1 MDTRQDYDED
11 TSSKKALPVIAVWR
25 SYEVNQRDRQNEQT
39 PEQHLGEE
47 PHTQDD
53 SSHDEENLDI
63 EMDVED
69 EGSEYT
75 SDMLDDLSDGESDF
89 EPGED
94 SEEPDDQGVEMG
106 RGRAHDMDLQDMLDD
121 LSDGFP
127 DFETGEDTEEHQ
139 PNGDSESQDDNLDDE
154 MTVDDQVQ
162 EFSED
167 MLEPFLISDD
177 EQGEETEQ
185 QSHQPAAPEDP
196 TTQASAQT
204 EMKRCIYCRSPTMEA
219 KRLPCGHDYC
229 HPCLVNTVKLS
240 LSAAWYFPFKCCD
253 EEVPPEVIEEH
264 VPAND
269 IQQYRENWAEHKT
282 RDRTYCSNRQCL
294 KFIPP
299 KNADDYG
306 EPCYGDEAECPA
318 CKEVTCTA
326 CKDKGHSGVC
336 EKQVETDQALD
347 FAKSKGWNRCPYCGY
362 LIEKIDG
369 LQFVSAATTS
379 ATFAVDNLSI
389 AIVNRMSIQPLN
401 NTNLTIRHS
410 LPQRRPMPTVLD
422 SHLCYATTIGRGW
435 DRAAVECVVRE
446 YTSTLSSVQ
455 PAPCVS
461 AVAAETALLRSST
474 VGSHIIIATRNETV
488 ALRSDDEIY
497 LINVKSV
504 FDPDCAADSRR
515 VLLNKIPQGTTLT
528 QVANAVCGVYNGTRH
543 IMNGAVVGRKC

>member
-1 MDTRQDYDED
+1 MDARQDYDDD
-11 TSSKKALPVIAVWR
+11 TSSEKALPVTAVR
-25 SYEVNQRDRQNEQT
+25 RLYEVTQRDRQYEQT
-39 PEQHLGEE
+39 PEQHLGEG

-53 SSHDEENLDI
+53 SSHDEENLSI

-75 SDMLDDLSDGESDF
+75 SDMLGDLSDGESGF
-89 EPGED
+89 QPGED
-94 SEEPDDQGVEMG
+94 SEESDDQGVEMG

-121 LSDGFP
+121 LSDGFS

-139 PNGDSESQDDNLDDE
+139 PNGDSESQGDTADDE
-154 MTVDDQVQ
+154 MAVDDQVV

-167 MLEPFLISDD
+167 MLNAFLISDD

-185 QSHQPAAPEDP
+185 QSLQPAAPEDP

-204 EMKRCIYCRSPTMEA
+204 EMKR
-219 KRLPCGHDYC
+219 HDYC
-229 HPCLVNTVKLS
+229 HPCLMNTVKLS
-240 LSAAWYFPFKCCD
+240 LSAVWYFPLKCCN
-253 EEVPPEVIEEH
+253 EEVPPEVIEGH
-264 VPAND
+264 VSAND

-299 KNADDYG
+299 KNTDDYG

-326 CKDKGHSGVC
+326 CKDKGHSGAC

-347 FAKSKGWNRCPYCGY
+347 FAKSKGWNRCSYCGY

-369 LQFVSAATTS
+369 LYLRPS
-379 ATFAVDNLSI
+379 DNDP
-389 AIVNRMSIQPLN
+389 A
-401 NTNLTIRHS
+401 
-410 LPQRRPMPTVLD
+410 PQQHQLD
-422 SHLCYATTIGRGW
+422 
-435 DRAAVECVVRE
+435 DPP
-446 YTSTLSSVQ
+446 Q
-455 PAPCVS
+455 PAP
-461 AVAAETALLRSST
+461 AAPNANRPRLPPMLCDH
-474 VGSHIIIATRNETV
+474 GWQRNETV

-504 FDPDCAADSRR
+504 FDPDCTADSRR

-528 QVANAVCGVYNGTRH
+528 QIANAVRGVYTGARH
-543 IMNGAVVGRKC
+543 IMNGAIVGRKC